1 MDRYQEEPFRF
12 MDLPKELRLMVYEFI
27 PVQGREFKI
36 RKDLGTGE
44 IALDDPKPAIKAT
57 SYHTSTQILR
67 VCREVHDEAYPI
79 MKRKFD
85 QIKATTPQT
94 TLYIDALYSRSLLN
108 DFISMVTHWAQAL
121 RENDST
127 DFRHWL
133 ERRRNDH
140 NSSCSLTF
148 PAPMLQFIR
157 QAGIQLQ
164 YQNQQLYIGDC
175 LEHQAIGEFTDVVFA
190 LQVQFHRQ
198 HPSSWTVDHWKGLV
212 LRKVNSQLATMDSYL
227 RLPNAWMTF
236 RKDHR
241 LSWKT
246 KMSPIVGGW
255 SSDHLMIW
263 RFSVTAEEVD
273 SVVKLPGKRD
283 LWNFGSLAEN

>member
-12 MDLPKELRLMVYEFI
+12 MDLPKELRLMVYDFI

-67 VCREVHDEAYPI
+67 VCREVHDEAYAI

-94 TLYIDALYSRSLLN
+94 TLYIDAPYSRSLLN

-133 ERRRNDH
+133 KRRRNGR

-148 PAPMLQFIR
+148 PAPMLSSIR

-164 YQNQQLYIGDC
+164 QQNKQLYIGDC
-175 LEHQAIGEFTDVVFA
+175 LEHQGIGEFTNVVFA
-190 LQVQFHRQ
+190 LQVRFHKQ
-198 HPSSWTVDHWKGLV
+198 NPESLEQSDDHWKARV
-212 LRKVNSQLATMDSYL
+212 LRNVNAQLNTMDSYL
-227 RLPNAWMTF
+227 RLPNAWMNF

-241 LSWKT
+241 LSSMTKT
-246 KMSPIVGGW
+246 PPMGW

-273 SVVKLPGKRD
+273 SVVKLSGKRD
-283 LWNFGSLAEN
+283 LWNFGSLAED